1 MCCQHPQ
8 PNSFCAKAVEVV
20 PGTSEDSLDDSFT
33 GHLFKEIFAGVWRQ
47 TLCQRP
53 LCLQGMSV
61 QSIVLAWCQ
70 FSQSFHRG
78 KSNPTACKI
87 TVTTAKYES
96 SQALKSASTL
106 ENLELSQPYRRV
118 QRPDV
123 VADTFNSSVWESQE
137 ALSKCEAILVYLV
150 SSRKTE
156 P

>member
-1 MCCQHPQ
+1 MLP
-8 PNSFCAKAVEVV
+8 
-20 PGTSEDSLDDSFT
+20 TSST
-33 GHLFKEIFAGVWRQ
+33 KLFLCKGCWSSSWYIWGLFRWLLHWTSIQGNICWSMEANTLQ
-47 TLCQRP
+47 TP
-53 LCLQGMSV
+53 PCLQGMSV

-123 VADTFNSSVWESQE
+123 GADTFNSSVWESQE